1 MFRKC
6 FAQNN
11 KNLYNIINQT
21 HIHANILLPKLRVAS
36 SSLVYRSQNKGL
48 NDSTLAKF
56 SPFLLPDSHTGNN
69 IMNGGC
75 VAHLHNT
82 ASADMGC

>member
-11 KNLYNIINQT
+11 TNSYNIINHI
-21 HIHANILLPKLRVAS
+21 HIHAKTPLPKLRVAS

-48 NDSTLAKF
+48 NDSTLATF
-56 SPFLLPDSHTGNN
+56 GPFLLPDSHTGNN

>member
-11 KNLYNIINQT
+11 TNSYNIINQT
-21 HIHANILLPKLRVAS
+21 YIHTKTPPPKLRVAS

-48 NDSTLAKF
+48 NLANVLPF

-69 IMNGGC
+69 IINGGC
-75 VAHLHNT
+75 VAQICNT